1 MRAEIIGKYG
11 VKFAAILVLLK
22 IEKTKHCMGGHSFT
36 FKQFHIDQDRC
47 AMKVGTDSIVLGS
60 WAPVRGAKRI
70 LDIGTGTGI
79 LALMLAQRTA
89 QQVQIDAVELDKD
102 AVKQAEENI
111 NASPWRERIRV
122 IRHDIR
128 TFQAPHYDLIISNPP
143 YFVHGQTLPDAARQ
157 LARHTGEL
165 DQTALLESAARLLTP
180 FGKLALVLPVE
191 EGEQLVALA
200 TAGGWYLQRRC
211 RGETKRGKAPN
222 LVLLLLSR
230 KPAETEEEQLCLR
243 ETDNRYSPEFIA
255 LADEFYLRMS
265 A

>member
-1 MRAEIIGKYG
+1 
-11 VKFAAILVLLK
+11 
-22 IEKTKHCMGGHSFT
+22 MGGHSFT
-36 FKQFHIDQDRC
+36 FKQFHIEQDRC

-60 WAPVRGAKRI
+60 WVPVMGAKRI

-79 LALMLAQRTA
+79 LALMLAQRTS
-89 QQVQIDAVELDKD
+89 QQVQIDAVELDPD

-111 NASPWRERIRV
+111 NGSPWRERIRI

-128 TFQAPHYDLIISNPP
+128 TFQAPYYDLIISNPP

-157 LARHTGEL
+157 RARHTGEL
-165 DQTALLESAARLLTP
+165 DQTALLHSAERLLAP
-180 FGKLALVLPVE
+180 LGKLALVLPVE
-191 EGEQLVALA
+191 QGEQLITLA
-200 TAGGWYLQRRC
+200 GELGWYLQRRC
-211 RGETKRGKAPN
+211 LVETKRGKTPN

-230 KPAETEEEQLCLR
+230 KATETMEEQLCLR
-243 ETDNRYSPEFIA
+243 ETDNRYSSEFIA

>member
-1 MRAEIIGKYG
+1 
-11 VKFAAILVLLK
+11 
-22 IEKTKHCMGGHSFT
+22 MGGHSFT
-36 FKQFHIDQDRC
+36 FKQFHIEQDRC

-60 WAPVRGAKRI
+60 WVPVMGAKRI

-79 LALMLAQRTA
+79 LALMLAQRTN
-89 QQVQIDAVELDKD
+89 QSVQIDAVELDTD

-111 NASPWRERIRV
+111 NGSPWRERIRI

-128 TFQAPHYDLIISNPP
+128 TFQAPYYDLIISNPP

-157 LARHTGEL
+157 RARHTGEL
-165 DQTALLESAARLLTP
+165 DQTALLHSAERLLAP
-180 FGKLALVLPVE
+180 LGKLALVLPVE
-191 EGEQLVALA
+191 QGEQLITLA
-200 TAGGWYLQRRC
+200 GEQGWYLQRRC
-211 RGETKRGKAPN
+211 LVETKRGKTPN

-230 KPAETEEEQLCLR
+230 KATETMEEQLCLR
-243 ETDNRYSPEFIA
+243 ETDNRYSSEFIA